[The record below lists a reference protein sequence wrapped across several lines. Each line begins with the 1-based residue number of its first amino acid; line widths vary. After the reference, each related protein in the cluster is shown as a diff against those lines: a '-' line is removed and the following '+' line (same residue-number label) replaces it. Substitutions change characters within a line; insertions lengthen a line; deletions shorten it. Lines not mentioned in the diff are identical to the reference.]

1 MRIRTRTGGSQNDST
16 SACTTFGSGETQ
28 DYVVTIIAAGPCTSP
43 PTSGTTVASATTV
56 CPGSTLNLSLNGNS
70 TGSGQT
76 YQWQSSANGTSWTP
90 IAGATLPLTTVTV
103 SAATYYSCVLSCSSQ
118 SSTSSSV
125 LVSLNPFYQCYC
137 TNGIGGG
144 CATSAIDSV
153 SIATTGFNNGPTGC
167 SANNYTMYPVSAATT
182 ATLSVSQAYTVNTRY
197 TGNVVASLWIDYN
210 QNGTFDM
217 NEWTQLCTTSTA
229 LTNVASSI
237 TIPASASIGI
247 TGMRIRSR
255 TSGNANDSTSSCS
268 TFGSGETED
277 YVVTL
282 VPFVAGIKTQAEAS
296 QLYVFPNP
304 TNGIVNIAMNMS
316 NASKLNYQVISI
328 TGETIYNEQ
337 TNVTGGTVTKT
348 FDLSPFAK
356 GVYFIRIVTDKE
368 ILMKKV
374 IMQ

>member
-1 MRIRTRTGGSQNDST
+1 
-16 SACTTFGSGETQ
+16 
-28 DYVVTIIAAGPCTSP
+28 
-43 PTSGTTVASATTV
+43 
-56 CPGSTLNLSLNGNS
+56 
-70 TGSGQT
+70 
-76 YQWQSSANGTSWTP
+76 
-90 IAGATLPLTTVTV
+90 
-103 SAATYYSCVLSCSSQ
+103 
-118 SSTSSSV
+118 
-125 LVSLNPFYQCYC
+125 
-137 TNGIGGG
+137 
-144 CATSAIDSV
+144 
-153 SIATTGFNNGPTGC
+153 
-167 SANNYTMYPVSAATT
+167 
-182 ATLSVSQAYTVNTRY
+182 
-197 TGNVVASLWIDYN
+197 
-210 QNGTFDM
+210 M